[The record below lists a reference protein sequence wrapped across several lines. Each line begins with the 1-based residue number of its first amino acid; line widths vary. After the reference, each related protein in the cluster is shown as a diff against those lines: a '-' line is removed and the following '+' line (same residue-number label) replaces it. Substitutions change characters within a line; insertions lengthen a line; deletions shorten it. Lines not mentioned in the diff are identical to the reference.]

1 MATYLQGSNKYIPQI
16 QPYQPDLNFY
26 KTVLETKSAQYDQG
40 YTRVNNIYGTLL
52 NSPLSRQDTAQMRN
66 DFFSKANNEI
76 QRLAGMDLS
85 LEENQNAAFK
95 VFKPLTTNP
104 LFAKD
109 IGYTKNLQK
118 AFDRADYFKNCL
130 NPKECGD
137 KYWEEGV
144 AYLNYQAQD
153 FANADAD
160 KALRMSSPEY
170 VPFVNIAKEALK
182 YLGDSKFEM
191 QTIQSDGRYNYTITN
206 GVPAEAPLHN
216 YLLAMYGNDA
226 NLQKMY
232 KVSAYLQRK
241 QYGEEHAEEFGGTQ
255 EAERDYIGKVL
266 KAQDETLRSYKEE
279 VASRQ
284 REINAKKSVADKYIQ
299 NEGVDPDA
307 DQDFVKYYQSL
318 NSDLQAT
325 TATDDYYSS
334 ALDDTL
340 PSAVESLDF
349 DVLAERIDNMLGMS
363 ILDSDMAQIASAY
376 ATTTQK
382 IEKEVDEIYLTQ
394 LKHQN
399 SLSEIA
405 ARGSVQQSLEK
416 TRQANRLEELYWESK
431 LGVGRSSTTN
441 KDGTP
446 KINKTTTPGLEF
458 LTDAEILQYKDNINK
473 NSQREEGWSVKGTD
487 PYAEGKDYELSEEDI
502 KRLEE
507 QGYVFE
513 EIE

>member
-1 MATYLQGSNKYIPQI
+1 MVPGVSVTSPNLKPLVKKE
-16 QPYQPDLNFY
+16 PDKLPVISTLF
-26 KTVLETKSAQYDQG
+26 V
-40 YTRVNNIYGTLL
+40 VLL
-52 NSPLSRQDTAQMRN
+52 NVKLPDPDTVPASLNCIALGGPAGAAVADTPVNPEPFPTNDPVNEDAVTDVDMLALPVKDNRVPSNVKLASPFTS
-66 DFFSKANNEI
+66 
-76 QRLAGMDLS
+76 LALPVAVNK
-85 LEENQNAAFK
+85 LLL
-95 VFKPLTTNP
+95 VLLLIVTPLP
-104 LFAKD
+104 
-109 IGYTKNLQK
+109 G
-118 AFDRADYFKNCL
+118 
-130 NPKECGD
+130 
-137 KYWEEGV
+137 
-144 AYLNYQAQD
+144 AYE
-153 FANADAD
+153 AD
-160 KALRMSSPEY
+160 KALRMAAPEY
-170 VPFVNIAKEALK
+170 VPFVNIAKEAFK

-216 YLLAMYGNDA
+216 YLLAMYGNDP

-232 KVSAYLQRK
+232 RVSAYLQRK

-255 EAERDYIGKVL
+255 EAERDYVSKVL

-279 VASRQ
+279 VANRQ

-299 NEGVDPDA
+299 NEGIDPNA
-307 DQDFVKYYQSL
+307 DQDFIKYYQSL

-340 PSAVESLDF
+340 PSALESLDF

-416 TRQANRLEELYWESK
+416 TRQANRLEELYWESV
-431 LGVGRSSTTN
+431 LGVGKSSTTN

-473 NSQREEGWSVKGTD
+473 NYEIGWSVQGTN
-487 PYAEGKDYELSEEDI
+487 PYAEGNEYELSDEEI

-507 QGYVFE
+507 EGYVFE
-513 EIE
+513 ETE

>member
-52 NSPLSRQDTAQMRN
+52 NSPLSRQDTSQMRN

-118 AFDRADYFKNCL
+118 AFDRSEYFKNCL

-137 KYWEEGV
+137 KYWDEGV
-144 AYLNYQAQD
+144 AYLNYQAQE

-160 KALRMSSPEY
+160 KALRMAAPEY
-170 VPFVNIAKEALK
+170 VPFVNIAKEAFK

-216 YLLAMYGNDA
+216 YLLAMYGNDP

-232 KVSAYLQRK
+232 RVSAYLQRK

-255 EAERDYIGKVL
+255 EAERDYVSKVL

-279 VASRQ
+279 VANR
-284 REINAKKSVADKYIQ
+284 
-299 NEGVDPDA
+299 
-307 DQDFVKYYQSL
+307 

-340 PSAVESLDF
+340 PSALESLDF

-416 TRQANRLEELYWESK
+416 TRQANRLEELYWESV
-431 LGVGRSSTTN
+431 LGVGKSSTTN

-473 NSQREEGWSVKGTD
+473 NYEIGWSVQGTN
-487 PYAEGKDYELSEEDI
+487 PYAEGNEYELSDEEI

-507 QGYVFE
+507 EGYVFE
-513 EIE
+513 ETE